1 MLRKNVG
8 MIDRPVDFNRLVTLI
23 EAAHDHLWRRA
34 AEAVNQALV
43 IRNWLIGGYIVE
55 YEQHGKDR
63 AKYGDRLIR
72 TLAGTFTEK
81 GMKGFSYRSLELFKK
96 FYQSY
101 QDIVQTVSADSAIA
115 DIRKSEIVQTVSA
128 QLMTTPDSSIPESLA
143 EILSG
148 RFKLTWSHYVFL
160 IQIDNDEERRFYEIE
175 SAGQRWSFREMKRQF
190 DSSLYERLA
199 LSRNRDK
206 VRSLG
211 ARGYVIVDSSD
222 VVKDPY
228 VLEFL
233 GLPEHPAYSETDL
246 ERAIINKIEQFL
258 LELGK
263 GFLFEARQ
271 KRITFDE
278 EHYFVDLVFYNRLL
292 RCYVL
297 VDLKIGKLTHQDLGQ
312 MQMYVNYFDR
322 HIKLDDENPTIGIL
336 ICKTKNDALVEMT
349 LPKGNRTVFA
359 SRYQLYLPS
368 KAELRRQLRA
378 FITGVKE
385 CN

>member
-1 MLRKNVG
+1 

-72 TLAGTFTEK
+72 TLAGTFTKK

-175 SAGQRWSFREMKRQF
+175 
-190 DSSLYERLA
+190 
-199 LSRNRDK
+199 
-206 VRSLG
+206 
-211 ARGYVIVDSSD
+211 
-222 VVKDPY
+222 
-228 VLEFL
+228 
-233 GLPEHPAYSETDL
+233 
-246 ERAIINKIEQFL
+246 
-258 LELGK
+258 
-263 GFLFEARQ
+263 
-271 KRITFDE
+271 
-278 EHYFVDLVFYNRLL
+278 
-292 RCYVL
+292 
-297 VDLKIGKLTHQDLGQ
+297 
-312 MQMYVNYFDR
+312 
-322 HIKLDDENPTIGIL
+322 
-336 ICKTKNDALVEMT
+336 
-349 LPKGNRTVFA
+349 
-359 SRYQLYLPS
+359 
-368 KAELRRQLRA
+368 
-378 FITGVKE
+378 
-385 CN
+385 